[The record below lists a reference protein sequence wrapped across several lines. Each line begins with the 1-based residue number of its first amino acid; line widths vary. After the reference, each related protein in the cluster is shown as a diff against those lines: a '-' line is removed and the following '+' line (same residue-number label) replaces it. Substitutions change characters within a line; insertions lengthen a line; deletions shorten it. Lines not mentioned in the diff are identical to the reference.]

1 MRPELKAVQRN
12 DGGSV
17 QRRGRMSG
25 LCVRVDDEEERRTRE
40 DKKRG
45 SVRFSDRQMRV
56 EASAEERE
64 KWCC

>member
-1 MRPELKAVQRN
+1 
-12 DGGSV
+12 
-17 QRRGRMSG
+17 MSG